1 MYNQQND
8 MPEFVLL
15 FATNL
20 TKTIKE
26 FVQTDVHYTYN
37 SETDRLVIILE
48 PLYSI
53 KFAYKMD
60 NITNTLIQ
68 TRTTV
73 SMTCYTIIKK
83 YKRHV
88 LGKFLKDTKNP

>member
-8 MPEFVLL
+8 IPEFVFL

-26 FVQTDVHYTYN
+26 FIHTDVHFTYN
-37 SETDRLVIILE
+37 PETDRLVIILE

-53 KFAYKMD
+53 KFLYKMD
-60 NITNTLIQ
+60 NITTILIQ

-73 SMTCYTIIKK
+73 AITSYTIIKK
-83 YKRHV
+83 YKKHI
-88 LGKFLKDTKNP
+88 LGKFFKDTKNP